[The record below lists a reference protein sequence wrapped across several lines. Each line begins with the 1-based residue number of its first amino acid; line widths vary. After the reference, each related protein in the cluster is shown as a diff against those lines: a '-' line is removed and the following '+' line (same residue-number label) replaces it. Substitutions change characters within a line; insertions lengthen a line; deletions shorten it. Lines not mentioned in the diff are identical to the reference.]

1 MGSSIQS
8 QLGQPGGMNGTLFP
22 GRRELFLPRIG
33 SETAKGIQEMEEET
47 NYKISERTEENRPGD
62 ETGSTE
68 TSRSRGSPPHNL
80 APLRGHQGAQ
90 KKVCVATS
98 QALLGWVGASGQG
111 PLCFQA

>member
-47 NYKISERTEENRPGD
+47 LKFLKGQKRTDPGM
-62 ETGSTE
+62 
-68 TSRSRGSPPHNL
+68 RRGPQRHLGAGAAPPRTWHL
-80 APLRGHQGAQ
+80 
-90 KKVCVATS
+90 
-98 QALLGWVGASGQG
+98 
-111 PLCFQA
+111 